1 MDTQPETLVGIVGP
15 SNNPHL
21 TNAQGHLVP
30 LDLVRPQDLLE
41 DQTVRKIIGHAEELS
56 ARIARMRGHT
66 FDDVATFID
75 LLTEQYGGKRGGAKG
90 NVTLTSFDGCMKV
103 SVAMQD
109 VLTFGPELQVA
120 KGIVDECITQ
130 WSDDAP
136 AEIRALVQHAF
147 QTDKEGKI
155 NRAALF
161 NLRRLK
167 IDKDPWPRAME
178 ALSDAIRVIGR
189 REYVRFYKR
198 QSARDRWEAISI
210 DIASADGGR

>member
-1 MDTQPETLVGIVGP
+1 MDPQPETGVVTFGG
-15 SNNPHL
+15 NQHL
-21 TNAQGHLVP
+21 TNGQGYLVP

-41 DQTVRKIIGHAEELS
+41 DQTVRKIIGYAEELS

-66 FDDVATFID
+66 FDDVATFLD
-75 LLTEQYGGKRGGAKG
+75 LLGEKYGATRGGKRG

-103 SVAMQD
+103 AVAIQD
-109 VLTFGPELQVA
+109 VMTFGPELQVA
-120 KGIVDECITQ
+120 KAIVDECITM
-130 WSDDAP
+130 WSDDVP

-147 QTDKEGKI
+147 QTDKEGRI

-161 NLRRLK
+161 SLRRLK
-167 IDKDPWPRAME
+167 IDKEPWPKAME

-198 QSARDRWEAISI
+198 RTTRDRWEAISI